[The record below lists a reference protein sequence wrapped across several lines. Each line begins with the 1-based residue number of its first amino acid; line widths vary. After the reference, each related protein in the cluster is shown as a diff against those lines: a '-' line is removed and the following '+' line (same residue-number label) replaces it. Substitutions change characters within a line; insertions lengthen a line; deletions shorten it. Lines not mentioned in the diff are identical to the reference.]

1 MGPCVSCMINASH
14 TMGTNLLWSYIHI
27 FIWFRKYLVYTQL
40 CKNCA
45 YQMALSP
52 QGMNYAF
59 KMDLVPF
66 WQEMWWLMTRPG
78 EAKGSSIKYV
88 STFFAIFDTPLPHVS
103 TLFYL
108 SVITFSST
116 FDPPLPKKCWRIL
129 WTAPRPLNR
138 NIKADFSLREPAR
151 A

>member
-14 TMGTNLLWSYIHI
+14 TMGTNLLWSCIHI

-40 CKNCA
+40 CNNCA

-88 STFFAIFDTPLPHVS
+88 STFFAIFDTPSSMSALCFTYPS
-103 TLFYL
+103 SLFPQL
-108 SVITFSST
+108 LI
-116 FDPPLPKKCWRIL
+116 LPKKCWRIL